1 MPKFK
6 VSELLSKVV
15 EMDASD
21 LHLSVGVSPIVR
33 VNTVLRPLSEIKPL
47 EVEDIEFFLSQVL
60 NQEQKDVLDVNKEL
74 DLSVALGKKV
84 RFRVNVFY
92 QKGYPSV
99 ALRTIPLEVP
109 TLEELN
115 LPDSLR
121 RLTELEQ
128 GLVLVV
134 GPTGHGKSTTIAA
147 MLEQINATRAE
158 HIITIEDPIEYI
170 FSNKKSLVEQRE
182 MYLDTHSWDNALKSV
197 LRQDPNVVFIGEMR
211 DPESME
217 AALTIS
223 ETGHLVFT
231 TLHTNSASQTIDR
244 IVDSFPEHQ
253 QGQIRTQMSQVLE
266 AIVSERLISSPTK
279 GMVPAIELLIANT
292 AISNLIREGKT
303 HQIRNAIATG
313 GDLGMIPLDHSLAK
327 LVNAGDIEFKDAL
340 AYSMNK
346 DELRRLVSEK

>member
-1 MPKFK
+1 MSKFK
-6 VSELLSKVV
+6 VSELLTKVAK
-15 EMDASD
+15 MDASD
-21 LHLSVGVSPIVR
+21 LHLSVGVSPIIR
-33 VNTVLRPLSEIKPL
+33 VNTVLQPISEIDPL
-47 EVEDIEFFLSQVL
+47 EIEDIKFFLSQVL
-60 NQEQKDVLDVNKEL
+60 SQEQKDVLDVNKEL
-74 DLSVALGKKV
+74 DFSVALGKKV
-84 RFRVNVFY
+84 RFRINAFY

-99 ALRTIPLEVP
+99 ALRTIPLKVP

-115 LPDSLR
+115 LPDKLK

-147 MLEQINATRAE
+147 MLDQINSTRAE

-211 DPESME
+211 DKESME

-244 IVDSFPEHQ
+244 IVDSFPDHQ
-253 QGQIRTQMSQVLE
+253 QGQIKTQLSQVLE
-266 AIVSERLISSPTK
+266 AVVSERLISSPTK

-292 AISNLIREGKT
+292 AVSNLIREGKT
-303 HQIRNAIATG
+303 HQISNVISTG
-313 GDLGMIPLDHSLAK
+313 GDLGMVPLDHSLAS
-327 LVNAGDIEFKDAL
+327 LVNNGDIEFKDAL
-340 AYSMNK
+340 AFAMNK
-346 DELRRLVSEK
+346 DEVRRLVSKK